1 MAAPG
6 DAPATAGDGASAP
19 QPLAVMRS
27 RAYLLLLVLAVVLG
41 VPIAAAAF
49 GFLKLTDLL
58 QHWAFTDLPR
68 ALGFASVPIWW
79 PLGPL
84 AVAGL
89 LVGLAVRYLP
99 GRGGESPAGG
109 FAVRGPPLPSALP
122 GILLAAL
129 ASVGLGA
136 VVGPEAPLIALGGG
150 LAYLAVRMARRELS
164 AQAAAVVAATG
175 SFAAISTLL
184 GSPLAGAFLLL
195 EASAVGGAL
204 ATAVLLPGLLS
215 AGIGALVFT
224 GLDSLTGYGTFSLA
238 VPNLP
243 PAGTPTV
250 AEFGWAIVVGLA
262 AGPLC
267 AGLRRLAVAV
277 RGRAVIHPVPAT
289 VLLGLVIAGLAIGYA
304 VATGHATSDVLFSG
318 QSALPAL
325 LTHSSTYSVG
335 ALLMLALCKGLAYS
349 AALAGFRGGPTFPAM
364 FLGAAGG
371 IALSHLPGLAVVPA
385 AAMGI
390 GAMTAAM
397 LRLPLSAVLL
407 TTLFLGSD
415 GFSVMPLTI
424 VAVVVAYL
432 TANWFTTPSTTP
444 AAAPTPVTPGERAAA
459 RPDVPAPRRRAGRGA
474 ARTGE
479 SDSAPDSARP
489 DPPGRPQS
497 R

>member
-1 MAAPG
+1 MAALG
-6 DAPATAGDGASAP
+6 DAPASTAGQASAP

-27 RAYLLLLVLAVVLG
+27 RAYLRLLVLAVVLG

-49 GFLKLTDLL
+49 GFLKLTGLV
-58 QHWAFTDLPR
+58 QQWAFSDVPR
-68 ALGFASVPIWW
+68 ALGFTAVPSWW

-99 GRGGESPAGG
+99 GRGGESPVHGFAAGG
-109 FAVRGPPLPSALP
+109 APATTALP
-122 GILLAAL
+122 GILLAAV

-150 LAYLAVRMARRELS
+150 LAYLAVRLAGRELP
-164 AQAAAVVAATG
+164 ARAAAVVAATG

-184 GSPLAGAFLLL
+184 GSPVAGAFLLL
-195 EASAVGGAL
+195 EASAVGGAV
-204 ATAVLLPGLLS
+204 ATAVLLPGLLA

-224 GLDSLTGYGTFSLA
+224 GLDSLTGWGTFSLA
-238 VPNLP
+238 VPDLP
-243 PAGTPTV
+243 SVGTPTI
-250 AEFGWAIVVGLA
+250 AEFGYGIGIGLI

-267 AGLRRLAVAV
+267 VGLRRVAVAV
-277 RGRAVIHPVPAT
+277 RDRAVIRPVPAT

-304 VATGHATSDVLFSG
+304 AATGHASSEVLFSG
-318 QSALPAL
+318 QSALPGL
-325 LTHSSTYSVG
+325 LTHSGAYTVG
-335 ALLMLALCKGLAYS
+335 ALVLLVLFKGLAYS

-432 TANWFTTPSTTP
+432 AGNWLTPPQGAS
-444 AAAPTPVTPGERAAA
+444 AAAQPPVGPAQRAATG
-459 RPDVPAPRRRAGRGA
+459 PDVPAPRTSTPGA
-474 ARTGE
+474 APAGDGERTPR
-479 SDSAPDSARP
+479 DARGNE
-489 DPPGRPQS
+489 PGHPQS
-497 R
+497 T

>member
-1 MAAPG
+1 
-6 DAPATAGDGASAP
+6 
-19 QPLAVMRS
+19 MRS
-27 RAYLLLLVLAVVLG
+27 RAYLRLLVLAVVVG

-49 GFLKLTDLL
+49 GFLKLTELL
-58 QHWAFTDLPR
+58 QQWAFTDLPT
-68 ALGFASVPIWW
+68 ALGFASAPTWW

-99 GRGGESPAGG
+99 GRGGESPAEG
-109 FAVRGPPLPSALP
+109 FTADGPPLPAALP

-150 LAYLAVRMARRELS
+150 LAYLTVRLAGRELP
-164 AQAAAVVAATG
+164 ARAAAVVAATG

-184 GSPLAGAFLLL
+184 GSPLAGALLLL
-195 EASAVGGAL
+195 EASAVGGTL
-204 ATAVLLPGLLS
+204 ATAVMLPGLLA
-215 AGIGALVFT
+215 AGVGSLIFT

-243 PAGTPTV
+243 PVGAPTV
-250 AEFGWAIVVGLA
+250 AEFGWAIVIGLV

-267 AGLRRLAVAV
+267 AGMRRLAVAV
-277 RGRAVIHPVPAT
+277 RDRAVIRPVPAT
-289 VLLGLVIAGLAIGYA
+289 VLLGLVIAGLAIGYGA
-304 VATGHATSDVLFSG
+304 ATGHADSEVLFSG
-318 QSALPAL
+318 QSALPSL
-325 LTHSSTYSVG
+325 LTNSSDYSVG
-335 ALLMLALCKGLAYS
+335 ALVLLVMCKGLAYS

-390 GAMTAAM
+390 GAMAAAM

-407 TTLFLGSD
+407 TTLFLGSN
-415 GFSVMPLTI
+415 GFPVMPLTI

-432 TANWFTTPSTTP
+432 TTNWLTPPPAAP
-444 AAAPTPVTPGERAAA
+444 AAAQSPTSPAERPADSPDVHAPRTPVDGGTAPADGSGRAPSGAWG
-459 RPDVPAPRRRAGRGA
+459 DGPRL
-474 ARTGE
+474 
-479 SDSAPDSARP
+479 
-489 DPPGRPQS
+489 PQ
-497 R
+497 

>member
-1 MAAPG
+1 
-6 DAPATAGDGASAP
+6 
-19 QPLAVMRS
+19 MRS
-27 RAYLLLLVLAVVLG
+27 RAYLRLLVLAAVLG

-49 GFLKLTDLL
+49 GFLKLTALL
-58 QHWAFTDLPR
+58 QQWAFTDLPS
-68 ALGFASVPIWW
+68 ALGFASAPTWW

-99 GRGGESPAGG
+99 GRGGESPADG
-109 FAVRGPPLPSALP
+109 FVAGRPAPAPAELL
-122 GILLAAL
+122 GITLAAL

-150 LAYLAVRMARRELS
+150 LAYLAVRLAGRDLPPR
-164 AQAAAVVAATG
+164 AAGVVAATG

-195 EASAVGGAL
+195 EASAIGGAL
-204 ATAVLLPGLLS
+204 ATAVLLPGLLG

-238 VPNLP
+238 VPDLP

-262 AGPLC
+262 AGPLSV
-267 AGLRRLAVAV
+267 GLRRLAVAV
-277 RGRAVIHPVPAT
+277 RDRAVIHPVSAT

-304 VATGHATSDVLFSG
+304 AATGHADSDVLFSG
-318 QSALPAL
+318 QSALPTL
-325 LTHSSTYSVG
+325 LTHSSTYTVG
-335 ALLMLALCKGLAYS
+335 ALVLLVLCKGLAYS

-371 IALSHLPGLAVVPA
+371 IALSHLPGLAVIPG

-397 LRLPLSAVLL
+397 LRLPMTAVLL
-407 TTLFLGSD
+407 ATLFLGTD
-415 GFSVMPLTI
+415 GFPVMPLTI
-424 VAVVVAYL
+424 VAAVVAYL
-432 TANWFTTPSTTP
+432 SANWLTAP
-444 AAAPTPVTPGERAAA
+444 AGPPATAPQPAGPAEHAAG
-459 RPDVPAPRRRAGRGA
+459 PDVPAPRTPASGGAERARESGR
-474 ARTGE
+474 
-479 SDSAPDSARP
+479 APEGTQR
-489 DPPGRPQS
+489 DPPGRSSPG
-497 R
+497 